1 MKNNIVIVGMGQ
13 GLSYGIAEKFGKE
26 GFNIGMISRNSENL
40 QSFQQQLIEL
50 GINSEYAVADVS
62 DTQQLIQAL
71 NSLKEKLGKI
81 TVLQYNAVDYR
92 MKNLM
97 DETVEDLTNGF
108 KISVANAF
116 ASIKE
121 LLSDLKE
128 TNGAVLLTGG
138 GLAYNPSAEMASI
151 SLGKAGLRNLAYQL
165 HQSLQKENVFVGI
178 VTING
183 MIQKESETH
192 NPKKIAEQFW
202 ELFSSRKDVEVSH

>member
-1 MKNNIVIVGMGQ
+1 MGQ

-26 GFNIGMISRNSENL
+26 GFQVGMISRNQDNL
-40 QSFQQQLIEL
+40 KSFQKQLKTE
-50 GINSEYAVADVS
+50 GIHSEFAVADVS

-71 NSLKEKLGKI
+71 NSLKEKLGQI

-97 DETVEDLTNGF
+97 EENVEDIITGF

-116 ASIKE
+116 AATKE

-128 TNGAVLLTGG
+128 TNGAIFLTGG

-151 SLGKAGLRNLAYQL
+151 SLGKAGIRNLAYQL
-165 HQSLQKENVFVGI
+165 HQSLHKENVFVGI

-183 MIQKESETH
+183 IIQKESETH
-192 NPKKIAEQFW
+192 NPTKIADKFW
-202 ELFSSRKDVEVSH
+202 EMFTSRKEVEMSN